1 MTATSARPPARR
13 SALIA
18 AVLLALVLAQT
29 LGLLHRLAHSA
40 GWGAKPSTALQ
51 IEARQEAEAGHG
63 LRGLFGGHD
72 PDGGACD
79 LYDQLTHADALW
91 GAPAVVLPMPLPPAQ
106 AVRHPAW
113 HLAAQSAGFLAR
125 GPPAIV

>member
-1 MTATSARPPARR
+1 MPTPSARTTPRR
-13 SALIA
+13 TALIA

-29 LGLLHRLAHSA
+29 LGLLHRLAHGA
-40 GWGAKPSTALQ
+40 GVATRAAAVLKLDVGLDAHASHALK
-51 IEARQEAEAGHG
+51 A
-63 LRGLFGGHD
+63 LFGGHEKD
-72 PDGGACD
+72 SGACD

-91 GAPAVVLPMPLPPAQ
+91 SGPALVLPLPLPPAH
-106 AVRHPAW
+106 AERHAAW